1 MSGTQDYFN
10 AWLKAQQE
18 AFGSVGEMTR
28 KFQQNLSGFGSTG
41 GAMPGFGGAMPGFG
55 GAMPGFGGTMPGFG
69 GAMPGFGGAMPG
81 FGGFQDAYA
90 AWEKSVSDALRGSG
104 AADANFIRETLLKSF
119 SGSNAYMKLYEL
131 WLPLFKAIQQK
142 GASPDSFKDLI
153 DPAKFKE
160 MIDRVFGF
168 NPDAAAQLAEQV
180 KTLLESCAHS
190 SQGFMKPWVEASEK
204 GFRTVP
210 QMMEGHPESFM
221 KVFHTMFGAF
231 DSTVGRVFHAPAVG
245 KDREKVELLLR
256 SLDVLSVYLAK
267 NTEFEHTMYVTGLAA
282 FEQLIAAVA
291 DKVNK
296 GEEFKDFGE
305 FFNLYITVNEK
316 AYSVLFQTEGYAKMQ
331 GALLE
336 AALNVRTHTFKL
348 TELYL
353 YDLPIAL
360 RSEMDDLYKTVHE
373 LKKKV
378 KGLEKRLVEV
388 RA

>member
-1 MSGTQDYFN
+1 MSGAQDYFN
-10 AWLKAQQE
+10 AWLKAQQD

-28 KFQQNLSGFGSTG
+28 KFQQNLSGFGSAG
-41 GAMPGFGGAMPGFG
+41 GAMPGFGS
-55 GAMPGFGGTMPGFG
+55 TMPGFG
-69 GAMPGFGGAMPG
+69 GAMPGFGG
-81 FGGFQDAYA
+81 FRDAYA

-104 AADANFIRETLLKSF
+104 ASDANFIRETLLKSL
-119 SGSNAYMKLYEL
+119 SSSNTSMKLYEL

-142 GASPDSFKDLI
+142 GVSPDSFRDLI
-153 DPAKFKE
+153 DPARFKE

-168 NPDAAAQLAEQV
+168 DPDAAAQLAEQV

-190 SQGFMKPWVEASEK
+190 SQGFMKPWMEASEK
-204 GFRTVP
+204 GFRTLP
-210 QMMEGHPESFM
+210 QMLEGHPESYL
-221 KVFHTMFGAF
+221 KVFHTMFSAF
-231 DSTVGRVFHAPAVG
+231 DSTVGRVFHVPAVG

-267 NTEFEHTMYVTGLAA
+267 NTEFEHTMYSTGLAA
-282 FEQLIAAVA
+282 FEQMIAAVA
-291 DKVNK
+291 DKVNT

-305 FFNLYITVNEK
+305 FFNLYITVNEE
-316 AYSVLFQTEGYAKMQ
+316 AYSVLFRTDAYAKMQ
-331 GALLE
+331 GELLE
-336 AALNVRTHTFKL
+336 ASLDVRKHLFKL

-360 RSEMDDLYKTVHE
+360 RSEMDDLYKTVYE

-378 KGLEKRLVEV
+378 KELEKQLVEV

>member
-10 AWLKAQQE
+10 AWLKAQQD

-41 GAMPGFGGAMPGFG
+41 GAMPGFGS
-55 GAMPGFGGTMPGFG
+55 
-69 GAMPGFGGAMPG
+69 AMPGFGGAMPG
-81 FGGFQDAYA
+81 FGGFQDVYA
-90 AWEKSVSDALRGSG
+90 TWEKSVSDALRGSG
-104 AADANFIRETLLKSF
+104 AADANFIRETLLKSL
-119 SGSNAYMKLYEL
+119 SSSNAYLKLYEL

-142 GASPDSFKDLI
+142 GVSPDSIKELI
-153 DPAKFKE
+153 EPVKFQE
-160 MIDRVFGF
+160 MLDRVFGF
-168 NPDAAAQLAEQV
+168 NPDAGAQLAEQV
-180 KTLLESCAHS
+180 KTLLESYAHS
-190 SQGFMKPWVEASEK
+190 SQGFMKPWMEASEK

-231 DSTVGRVFHAPAVG
+231 DSTVGRVFHVPAVG

-267 NTEFEHTMYVTGLAA
+267 NTEFEHTMYITGLAA
-282 FEQLIAAVA
+282 FEQMIAAVA
-291 DKVNK
+291 EKVNQ

-316 AYSVLFQTEGYAKMQ
+316 AYAALFRTEAYAKMQ
-331 GALLE
+331 GELLE
-336 AALNVRTHTFKL
+336 ASLEVRKHSFKL
-348 TELYL
+348 MELYL

-360 RSEMDDLYKTVHE
+360 RSEMDDLYKTVYE

-378 KGLEKRLVEV
+378 KGLEKQLVEV